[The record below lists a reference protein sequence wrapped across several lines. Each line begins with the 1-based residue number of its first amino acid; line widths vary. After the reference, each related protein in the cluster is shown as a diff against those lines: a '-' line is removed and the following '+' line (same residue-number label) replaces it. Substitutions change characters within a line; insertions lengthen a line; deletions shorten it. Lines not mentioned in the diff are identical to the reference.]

1 MYPARVRPVPEQ
13 PPELFRLAGD
23 PVRWALVRELGR
35 SDRRV
40 RELTAAVQLPQN
52 LVSYH
57 LGKLRAGGV
66 VASRRSSADGRDTY
80 YHLDLDRCREL
91 LAEAGVALHPGL
103 PDRPGRPAPARLTAQ
118 RVLFLCT
125 GNSARSQMA
134 EALLEQLSGSAV
146 DADSAGSRPKPLNPS
161 AVRVMAARG
170 IDISG
175 RASKHLDAFKET
187 RFDYVISLC
196 DRLREVC
203 PDFLGGPR
211 TIHWSIADPAT
222 EPVDPQ
228 HPDAA
233 YERTAGELET
243 RIRFLLDELRTDPIS
258 PEGTQQ

>member
-1 MYPARVRPVPEQ
+1 MYPRRVRPVPDQ

-57 LGKLRAGGV
+57 LGKLRAAGV
-66 VASRRSSADGRDTY
+66 VASRRSNADGRDTY

-91 LAEAGVALHPGL
+91 LAEAGVALHPGV
-103 PDRPGRPAPARLTAQ
+103 PDRPVRPTPARLTAQ

-134 EALLEQLSGSAV
+134 EALLDQLSGSSV

-161 AVRVMAARG
+161 AVRVMAGRG
-170 IDISG
+170 IDISD
-175 RASKHLDAFKET
+175 RAPKHLDAFAET

-196 DRLREVC
+196 DRVREVC

-211 TIHWSIADPAT
+211 AIHWSIADPAA

-228 HPDAA
+228 APDAA
-233 YERTAGELET
+233 YERTASELET
-243 RIRFLLDELRTDPIS
+243 RIRFLLDELRTDPTS
-258 PEGTQQ
+258 PEVTQQ

>member
-1 MYPARVRPVPEQ
+1 
-13 PPELFRLAGD
+13 
-23 PVRWALVRELGR
+23 
-35 SDRRV
+35 V

-57 LGKLRAGGV
+57 LGKLRAAGV
-66 VASRRSSADGRDTY
+66 VASRRSNADGRDTY

-91 LAEAGVALHPGL
+91 LAEAGVALHPGV
-103 PDRPGRPAPARLTAQ
+103 PDRPVRPTPARLTAQ

-134 EALLEQLSGSAV
+134 EALLDQLSGSSV

-161 AVRVMAARG
+161 AVRVMAGRG
-170 IDISG
+170 IDISD
-175 RASKHLDAFKET
+175 RAPKHLDAFAET

-196 DRLREVC
+196 DRVREVC

-211 TIHWSIADPAT
+211 AIHWSIADPAA

-228 HPDAA
+228 APDAA
-233 YERTAGELET
+233 YERTASELET
-243 RIRFLLDELRTDPIS
+243 RIRFLLDELRTDPTS
-258 PEGTQQ
+258 PEVTQQ